1 MEETERINYHD
12 PNTEVF
18 WNPRHRSYTIKPLE
32 EESVKMTYKAAIK
45 AMKERAA
52 LQE

>member
-1 MEETERINYHD
+1 MEEEKNYHD

-18 WNPRHRSYTIKPLE
+18 WNPRHKSYTIKPLE
-32 EESVKMTYKAAIK
+32 KESIQMTYQAAIE

-52 LQE
+52 VQE